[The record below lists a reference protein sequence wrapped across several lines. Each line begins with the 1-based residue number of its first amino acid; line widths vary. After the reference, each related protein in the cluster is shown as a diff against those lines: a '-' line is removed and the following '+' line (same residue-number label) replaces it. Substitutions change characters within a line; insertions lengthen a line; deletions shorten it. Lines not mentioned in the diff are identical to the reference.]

1 VTNLNAPKNKIV
13 QVTLPEGSMLYDNV
27 EAAEQAFDEKN
38 LIEIVAETG
47 NVLET
52 AQVVAQDVV
61 VLRYLVDCKHEL
73 FMVHLKDGGMI
84 QKIEFPTI
92 GTVLGITGRP
102 IDENIYFKVYNF
114 VSPGTIYKCDIS
126 NTENS
131 KVVQYRETVLE
142 GFDPSLY
149 IVEQRFATSKDGV
162 TQVPMFIV
170 RQKETNTLAEKK
182 GKSCLLYGYGGFNI
196 SLTPSFSTFRLSF
209 LEQGGTYVMANI
221 RGGGEYGDDW
231 HNAGTVPNGSKQNVF
246 DDFIACGEWL
256 VENGYTTPEQLCIQG
271 GSNGGLL
278 VAACCNQR
286 PDLFSAGVAQVGVM
300 DMLKFQRY
308 TIGNAWCSDFGN
320 ADKNEEDYKKLIKIS
335 PIHNVRVPTGQNVQY
350 PSMLLTTGDHDDR
363 VVPLHTLKLLAELQY
378 TIGRESTQTN
388 PLLGRISVNE
398 GHGAGKPTKKI
409 IEEQADIYGFVLE
422 ATKVGGGGAKSSSL

>member
-1 VTNLNAPKNKIV
+1 
-13 QVTLPEGSMLYDNV
+13 
-27 EAAEQAFDEKN
+27 
-38 LIEIVAETG
+38 
-47 NVLET
+47 
-52 AQVVAQDVV
+52 
-61 VLRYLVDCKHEL
+61 
-73 FMVHLKDGGMI
+73 
-84 QKIEFPTI
+84 
-92 GTVLGITGRP
+92 
-102 IDENIYFKVYNF
+102 
-114 VSPGTIYKCDIS
+114 
-126 NTENS
+126 
-131 KVVQYRETVLE
+131 
-142 GFDPSLY
+142 
-149 IVEQRFATSKDGV
+149 
-162 TQVPMFIV
+162 
-170 RQKETNTLAEKK
+170 
-182 GKSCLLYGYGGFNI
+182 
-196 SLTPSFSTFRLSF
+196 
-209 LEQGGTYVMANI
+209 MANL